1 MPLPYNKDHKHRA
14 RDLRSNMTDAERA
27 LWSKLRRKQLLGL
40 QVYRQKPIHQYIV
53 DFYCPKAH
61 LVIEVDGGQ
70 HWQPDHAEQDRER
83 DAVLEQVGLKVLRFS
98 NHEVLGQLDQVVA
111 AIHEIASQRL
121 DRPSGD

>member
-1 MPLPYNKDHKHRA
+1 MPLPYNKDHKDRS
-14 RDLRSNMTDAERA
+14 RDLRSNMTEAERA

-53 DFYCPKAH
+53 DFYCPKAQ

-83 DAVLEQVGLKVLRFS
+83 DAVLEQVGLRVLRFS
-98 NHEVLGQLDQVVA
+98 NHEVLKQLDQVVA
-111 AIHEIASQRL
+111 TIHDIASQRL
-121 DRPSGD
+121 DRASGE

>member
-1 MPLPYNKDHKHRA
+1 MPLPYNKDHKDRS
-14 RDLRSNMTDAERA
+14 RDLRSNLTEAERA

-53 DFYCPKAH
+53 DFYCPKAQ

-83 DAVLEQVGLKVLRFS
+83 DAVLEQVGLRVLRFS
-98 NHEVLGQLDQVVA
+98 NHEVLKQLDQVVA
-111 AIHEIASQRL
+111 TIHDIASQRL
-121 DRPSGD
+121 DRASGE